1 MTVKAWDKPE
11 EDKASRAQTSNERP
25 KFYEAKQDEAVLV
38 SKDRSNKRPGT
49 CKAYHVPLIVTRD
62 NDSMPDVEHTS
73 FGKIINRRV
82 CSANLARDKNKAGIK
97 KGTFKSSLDPE
108 FLKMFD

>member
-11 EDKASRAQTSNERP
+11 EDKASRAQTSSERP
-25 KFYEAKQDEAVLV
+25 KEAKQDDAVLV
-38 SKDRSNKRPGT
+38 SKDWPNKRPGT
-49 CKAYHVPLIVTRD
+49 CKAHHVPLIVTRD
-62 NDSMPDVEHTS
+62 NDSMPDIEHTS

-82 CSANLARDKNKAGIK
+82 CSANLARDKNKGGIK